1 MTTEQ
6 QECRAE
12 LAVHEPRQA
21 AVAKLDETNPIGGM
35 LAGIIA
41 NGVTRE
47 NVEAVTALTKL
58 YMEVRAD
65 DAKRAYD
72 AAFTAMQPEVGKIVA
87 VREIPRNK
95 GPNMKFADHFDISQ
109 HMEPILTRHGFAVSF
124 SADTT
129 VPGFISGTLIISHK
143 AGHREH
149 RSFGSAVGGAGDT
162 PAQKAKSTMTTIQRV
177 LLCVAFNIPVDTH
190 DAKLVGPAITQ
201 AQADELRQRITDS
214 GSSVESY
221 LRIAKVDA
229 IENIPNT
236 SLKLLHGL
244 IDEKL
249 RQRASKPS
257 GLRPPNAPEPA
268 TVDLSTY
275 DGWKAAMVAAG
286 KAAGKPEGEIGG
298 AIGKLSIDYPVRN
311 PDAKGASVRRMTHG
325 AAVNGA
331 LIWATGTIAE

>member
-1 MTTEQ
+1 MSD
-6 QECRAE
+6 
-12 LAVHEPRQA
+12 LAVHEPPQT
-21 AVAKLDETNPIGGM
+21 AVAKFDDSNPIGAM
-35 LAGIIA
+35 LAGVIA

-87 VREIPRNK
+87 IREIPRNK

-149 RSFGSAVGGAGDT
+149 RTFGSAVGGAGDT

-201 AQADELRQRITDS
+201 AQADELRQRIIDS
-214 GSSVESY
+214 GSSLESY

-229 IENIPNT
+229 IEDIPNT

-257 GLRPPNAPEPA
+257 GLRPPNAPEP
-268 TVDLSTY
+268 VPMDLSTY
-275 DGWKAAMVAAG
+275 DGWKAAMQSIGKLAG
-286 KAAGKPEGEIGG
+286 ILERDIGG
-298 AIGKLSIDYPVRN
+298 AIGRLTLDHPVQN
-311 PDAKGASVRRMTHG
+311 PDAKGLKVRKMIYG
-325 AAVNGA
+325 AAQNGA
-331 LIWATGTIAE
+331 LDWATGTIVAD